1 MQVASAYPAQ
11 ASAMPMIIRVN
22 NDELRKLSPTAL
34 EQFIKQLLRP
44 VEDAHELAY
53 GVGFQLS
60 ETPKPGNAIQPLGSR
75 QANHFGIVRR
85 GVRESH
91 GFHRRWN
98 RGMVE

>member
-44 VEDAHELAY
+44 DEDAHELAY

-75 QANHFGIVRR
+75 KATHFGIARR
-85 GVRESH
+85 GVRVWH

-98 RGMVE
+98 RAVVE